1 MEIKEAIEYI
11 NWMRDKFITDKP
23 LEAFDMA
30 ISALEKQEQD
40 RWRPVFDGDGEMP
53 EVNEDGYSDY
63 ILVNFSNIPET
74 FDIAQYRV
82 NESGEGAF
90 YSGDDEDP
98 YTKIG
103 VFVSAWRPL
112 PEPYTEEES

>member
-1 MEIKEAIEYI
+1 MSEVIE
-11 NWMRDKFITDKP
+11 WFKSRRDKTPMIGAKRM
-23 LEAFDMA
+23 FDA
-30 ISALEKQEQD
+30 AVSALEQKERN

-63 ILVNFSNIPET
+63 ILVNFSNVPEM

-112 PEPYTEEES
+112 PEPYLD

>member
-1 MEIKEAIEYI
+1 MTNREAISMLRRFQEPEP
-11 NWMRDKFITDKP
+11 WGSPITEKAFEA
-23 LEAFDMA
+23 LEIA
-30 ISALEKQEQD
+30 ISALEQKERN

-63 ILVNFSNIPET
+63 ILVNFSNVPET

-90 YSGDDEDP
+90 TVETTRIHTRRSAYS
-98 YTKIG
+98 
-103 VFVSAWRPL
+103 
-112 PEPYTEEES
+112 